1 MTIVIYDCYIFILPA
16 TGGKFDLKR
25 QRRSKRTFVETK
37 WERERSV
44 KEREGEKERE
54 KSKRRMRKS
63 RRDGV
68 REGLERA

>member
-1 MTIVIYDCYIFILPA
+1 LW
-16 TGGKFDLKR
+16 KR
-25 QRRSKRTFVETK
+25 S
-37 WERERSV
+37 ERERSV

-68 REGLERA
+68 REGLERAWGE